1 LWKSSPV
8 GAGGARGCAHIGV
21 LQARCTD
28 TLRLVSLVSD
38 RTVSP
43 NVVRSIRRACNR
55 GSAALRSCASHR
67 NSTTLTAARRGRTD
81 LLLRSPLADSDMR
94 NWKAFE
100 RAIQAGPE
108 HTVVQLDELPED
120 SPLWRR
126 AG

>member
-1 LWKSSPV
+1 
-8 GAGGARGCAHIGV
+8 
-21 LQARCTD
+21 
-28 TLRLVSLVSD
+28 VSLVSD

-43 NVVRSIRRACNR
+43 NVVRSIRQACHR
-55 GSAALRSCASHR
+55 GSAAPRSCASHR
-67 NSTTLTAARRGRTD
+67 NGTLLTAARRGRTD
-81 LLLRSPLADSDMR
+81 LLLRPPLADSDMR

-108 HTVVQLDELPED
+108 RTVVQLDELPEG